1 MWRKL
6 ILALVVVPLGVV
18 LIALAVVNRKP
29 ALLILDPF
37 GGPSPGF
44 SLEAPLF
51 LFLLG
56 AFALGL
62 VVGGIATWLGQG
74 KWRRTARAE
83 AREAREWRRQADRL
97 EKELEGSGYR
107 RPPRPAAGE
116 VAGRS
121 RKGPISARFLAPS
134 PVYVAV
140 RWTWGPGLA

>member
-1 MWRKL
+1 VWRKL

-29 ALLILDPF
+29 ALLILNPF
-37 GGPSPGF
+37 GGGEPGF

-56 AFALGL
+56 SFALGL

-83 AREAREWRRQADRL
+83 AREARELRRQADRL
-97 EKELEGSGYR
+97 EKELEGLDAAA
-107 RPPRPAAGE
+107 PRAQLPAE
-116 VAGRS
+116 
-121 RKGPISARFLAPS
+121 
-134 PVYVAV
+134 
-140 RWTWGPGLA
+140 